1 VARSKEERQVVRP
14 EQSAPVFERARRLAV
29 ALFDAEVTAEVV
41 LWNEGYES
49 NGPDPLGVLRIDP
62 RDLAE
67 LAENRELLWV
77 ADTAQHA
84 KVRDLIEIHGANG
97 VRFCAAAP
105 MRLEDGTI
113 PGVLAVGGPQPRPHD
128 AQLAARLQDLADF
141 VADEWTRLRA
151 AQANEVA
158 NGALENVL
166 SAAPI
171 WLVVTDRQMRLL
183 SASQAWFRRAGL
195 DPATA
200 IGESLYDL
208 EPHHFRPKRELFERC
223 LAGHDH
229 FFERSRA
236 VERDGRVVWIQGQLT
251 PWREANGEIGG
262 LTLVSHE
269 VTQLAEAIES
279 TERSEARLRVAID
292 AAKLWVWE
300 LDLATLK
307 IGWLGG
313 MSPDGPGTNDA
324 GGDDPWAHVDCR
336 DIPAVQAAWDC
347 RNPDTPFRT
356 EFRLRR
362 NDPAE
367 VWVECAI
374 HTVHDAGGAPTRMI
388 GAFKDIT
395 ARKTQELAL
404 IQAKDVAEESNRA
417 KSTFLSTIS
426 HEIRTP
432 LNGIMGMVQVMARDE
447 LPAPQRERLDVI
459 RSSSEGLLGIL
470 NELLD
475 ISKIE
480 AGKLTLEEGEFDM
493 GELAKAACGPFRAV
507 AENKSLAFRVKV
519 TPAARGGYRG
529 DAMRVRQI
537 VQNLISNALKFTES
551 GSVEVVIGRRADE
564 VQITVSDTGIG
575 MTAAQVKK
583 LFRAYQQAEA
593 STSRRYGGTG
603 LGLAICRELAELM
616 GGRISVASTPGKG
629 ACFTVRL
636 PLPKLGAR
644 AAPAARP
651 QTASLRIE
659 AGSPDQALRVLAA
672 EDNSVNQLVLK
683 TLLNQI
689 GIEPMIVGDGR
700 SAVEAWSRA
709 SWDLILMDVQMPVMD
724 GPAAAVEIRT
734 REAAEGRARTPI
746 VALTANAMES
756 QVRQYLDAG
765 MDGHVAKPIAA
776 SQLFAALQAALE
788 RAGDPGAQAAA

>member
-1 VARSKEERQVVRP
+1 VARSKEQRQVVRP
-14 EQSAPVFERARRLAV
+14 EHSAPVFERARRLAK
-29 ALFDAEVTAEVV
+29 ALFGQEVTADVV
-41 LWNEGYES
+41 LWSDGGES
-49 NGPDPLGVLRIDP
+49 DGFDPQGALRIDP
-62 RDLAE
+62 RGYTAIIDS
-67 LAENRELLWV
+67 RELLWV

-84 KVRDLIEIHGANG
+84 KVRDLTAAYSADD

-105 MRLEDGTI
+105 MRLDDGTI
-113 PGVLAVGGPQPRPHD
+113 PGVLAVAGPRPRPYD
-128 AQLAARLQDLADF
+128 AELAARLQDLADF
-141 VADEWTRLRA
+141 VSDEWIRLRA

-158 NGALENVL
+158 NGALANVL
-166 SAAPI
+166 NCAPL

-183 SASQAWFRRAGL
+183 SASEAWFRRAGL
-195 DPATA
+195 DPTTS

-208 EPHHFRPKRELFERC
+208 EPHHFGPQRALFERC
-223 LAGHDH
+223 LEGADH

-236 VERDGRVVWIQGQLT
+236 VERDGRVVWIQGQLA

-262 LTLVSHE
+262 LTMVSHD
-269 VTQLAEAIES
+269 VTPLAEALEGI
-279 TERSEARLRVAID
+279 ERSEGRLKVAID
-292 AAKLWVWE
+292 AANLWVWD
-300 LDLATLK
+300 LDLTTWK
-307 IGWLGG
+307 IRWLGG
-313 MSPDGPGTNDA
+313 LSPVKRVQDEEG
-324 GGDDPWAHVDCR
+324 DPWAHMDRR
-336 DIPAVQAAWDC
+336 DIPAVKAAWAR
-347 RNPDTPFRT
+347 RNPETTFRT
-356 EFRLRR
+356 EFRLRSDDQR
-362 NDPAE
+362 E
-367 VWVECAI
+367 VWVECAT
-374 HTVHDAGGAPTRMI
+374 HTVCDARGAPTRLI

-404 IQAKDVAEESNRA
+404 IQAKEFAEESNRA
-417 KSTFLSTIS
+417 KSTFLATIS

-432 LNGIMGMVQVMARDE
+432 LNGIMGMVQVMARDD
-447 LPAPQRERLDVI
+447 LPTPQRERLDVI

-480 AGKLTLEEGEFDM
+480 AGKLTLEESEFDM

-519 TPAARGGYRG
+519 TPAARGAYRG

-551 GSVEVVIGRRADE
+551 GLVEVVIGRRADE
-564 VQITVSDTGIG
+564 VQITVRDTGIG

-583 LFRAYQQAEA
+583 LFRAYQQAET

-603 LGLAICRELAELM
+603 LGLAICRELTELM
-616 GGRISVASTPGKG
+616 GGRISVVSAPGKG
-629 ACFTVRL
+629 ACFTARL
-636 PLPKLGAR
+636 PLPKLDAGASPAVR
-644 AAPAARP
+644 TQEAPA
-651 QTASLRIE
+651 RIE
-659 AGSPDQALRVLAA
+659 SGQPERALRVLAA
-672 EDNSVNQLVLK
+672 EDNGVNQLVLK

-689 GIEPMIVGDGR
+689 GIEPVMVGDGR
-700 SAVEAWSRA
+700 SAVEAWSRET
-709 SWDLILMDVQMPVMD
+709 WDLILMDVQMPVMD
-724 GPAAAVEIRT
+724 GPAAAAEIRT

-776 SQLFAALQAALE
+776 AQLFAALQTALE
-788 RAGDPGAQAAA
+788 RAGAPGAQAAA